1 MKVAFFLCI
10 MLFFFRVSMVFSE
23 LLILSPQEM
32 LAQAEIIVAGEV
44 QELRLNQDPPVFV
57 LQVDKTYRGSTASPW
72 LVLPLPEMPGPEA
85 RDQTARV
92 APVKG
97 ARMLLLLVLDDA
109 ERLLP
114 VADLNWAVFLTEG
127 AATSLFFGASTSE
140 WREEDYIAA
149 FNGFLSE
156 AGARPAEGAEGEPE
170 PPATARE
177 RSPLNSLRALPLLL
191 AGLFLLALVFA
202 RRIRKLPGGKSG
214 NKPNLRG

>member
-10 MLFFFRVSMVFSE
+10 MLFFFRGSMVFSE

-32 LAQAEIIVAGEV
+32 LVQAEVIVAGEV

-85 RDQTARV
+85 RDQTAKV

-140 WREEDYIAA
+140 WREEDYLAA

-156 AGARPAEGAEGEPE
+156 AGARPADGEPM

-177 RSPLNSLRALPLLL
+177 RSPINSLRALPLLL
-191 AGLFLLALVFA
+191 AGLFLLAFVLS
-202 RRIRKLPGGKSG
+202 RKIRKLPGGKSG
-214 NKPNLRG
+214 NRPNLRG